1 MSTLTDQQIR
11 DAGLLFIPQ
20 QQYLASPFILPEEE
34 QEQVNENMTVTNI
47 PQASV
52 GGGGGGGL
60 TTLIPTFTSESAAPL
75 QFTGDPT
82 AQLTGRGRLDPMGS
96 GFEET
101 LESVT
106 AQNTNPFLNRD
117 ALARKAFF
125 EEVYQDPREISF
137 LDKTKS
143 GLESFGK
150 TFKDTFFRPRVKG
163 TLGDRLLKRA
173 TGTFAGIPTLANA
186 LGRFRNPFLP
196 TSPTY
201 NPMLVDQL
209 NYLEGS
215 NEFLIGRD
223 PNTGALKYGPD
234 SVLAGKN
241 VISGFGTN
249 NYQTALL
256 NYIQKMR
263 ESRASEE
270 LKKEKIEKAE
280 KELKNLIDTNVEK
293 QRESNKARIERAY
306 KEETGG
312 KAGTY
317 GTGESGRQF
326 DDKGQEVDYVDPF
339 DPGGGEK
346 DGGFIDGTNRRKFRV
361 GGVGGRA
368 EEGPVDRPGGTSDT
382 DKSPEA
388 TNRELGILSRGLGPR
403 GTTGNITG
411 FDPGPPDDRSTREQT
426 ARHMLNVDI
435 ARGLYNINKPNLVD
449 RAFKNPLFRAGL
461 YTYDPFGLGRKALQV
476 FDIFDRTRDIFNI
489 DPEEVIEETVEEDL
503 EERTGNKKGGLAGIL
518 GY

>member
-1 MSTLTDQQIR
+1 M
-11 DAGLLFIPQ
+11 
-20 QQYLASPFILPEEE
+20 
-34 QEQVNENMTVTNI
+34 
-47 PQASV
+47 
-52 GGGGGGGL
+52 
-60 TTLIPTFTSESAAPL
+60 
-75 QFTGDPT
+75 
-82 AQLTGRGRLDPMGS
+82 
-96 GFEET
+96 
-101 LESVT
+101 
-106 AQNTNPFLNRD
+106 
-117 ALARKAFF
+117 
-125 EEVYQDPREISF
+125 
-137 LDKTKS
+137 
-143 GLESFGK
+143 
-150 TFKDTFFRPRVKG
+150 
-163 TLGDRLLKRA
+163 
-173 TGTFAGIPTLANA
+173 
-186 LGRFRNPFLP
+186 
-196 TSPTY
+196 
-201 NPMLVDQL
+201 
-209 NYLEGS
+209 
-215 NEFLIGRD
+215 
-223 PNTGALKYGPD
+223 
-234 SVLAGKN
+234 LAGKN